1 MPELGVLILL
11 YAVGMLILLAEIFIP
26 SHGVLTVAG
35 LLFLGAAVV
44 KTFDV
49 GGRSAGVTSV
59 VLCLILLP
67 TFAYLSIKYWPKTPI
82 GRRIAPPNRVATDE
96 DAGIPIEQ
104 LRALVGSQGT
114 SISPLR
120 PVGICEFDG
129 KRFSCVADFGIV
141 DSGRRVVVTGV
152 RNGNLAVRAES
163 A

>member
-11 YAVGMLILLAEIFIP
+11 YAIGMVLLLAEIFIP

-35 LLFLGAAVV
+35 LGFLFAGVV
-44 KTFDV
+44 KTFAV
-49 GGRSAGVTSV
+49 GGRGAGVTAV
-59 VLCLILLP
+59 ALCLVLLP

-96 DAGIPIEQ
+96 DAGIPIEE
-104 LRALVGSQGT
+104 LRAIVGSEGT

-129 KRFSCVADFGIV
+129 KRFSCVAEFGIV
-141 DSGRRVVVTGV
+141 DSGLRVVCTGV